1 MTHSNGT
8 EFEVLGFKVR
18 YTSGSGKDIDAK
30 SVVEVVNE
38 VGMQI
43 KTSAPHLS
51 HGQIAILV
59 ALKMAEERL
68 IQKAGF
74 HDRLEHIEQSA
85 RGALE
90 LIENA
95 LPDA

>member
-1 MTHSNGT
+1 MTHSNGM

-18 YTSGSGKDIDAK
+18 YTSGSGKDIDAR

-38 VGMQI
+38 MGTQI
-43 KTSAPHLS
+43 KSSAPSLS
-51 HGQIAILV
+51 HSQVAILV

-68 IQKAGF
+68 RQKFGYQ
-74 HDRLEHIEQSA
+74 DRLEHIEQSA

-90 LIENA
+90 LIEEA
-95 LPDA
+95 MPDA